1 MGRQFLDKLLTIYMA
16 KNVDLNAYIIGY
28 IFLIHTIQ
36 IHNVQRQKK
45 ETIKLK
51 KEKKKLIDD
60 I

>member
-16 KNVDLNAYIIGY
+16 KNVDLNTYIIGY

-45 ETIKLK
+45 
-51 KEKKKLIDD
+51 KEKRGDHK
-60 I
+60 